1 MTIIEFD
8 FDSSVIQY
16 SGISANNKT
25 NILIKN
31 LKVSKFNYGIYFVN
45 VDNSIIENV
54 SVENC
59 KDVNIAAGIYIKGS
73 DSNSIIN
80 SKISQN
86 YNGIIIINSSNNFI
100 YNNTVNFS
108 RNGLRIS
115 SSSENTIYQN
125 LLNSN
130 DYGIT
135 QSSCSNNEFIF
146 NSISNNS
153 ICGITESYS
162 SNNRYSLNDIKYNNG
177 YQIRLYST
185 SDSTI
190 YYKNNIL
197 TSNSFPDS
205 AIFNETTGAL
215 NLKNNY
221 WGTSDS
227 KIIFQQIKS
236 FGGNVNWQP
245 YSLTEIDTLP
255 GADTLAPADVVIEAD
270 NSLRSAAIIKWSKP
284 VFDESGNPLGAGDD
298 KIAGY
303 RLYRAQSAE
312 CRVNGDT
319 DNWEAYLLCILPSA
333 LETSIID
340 TNIIIGE
347 TYFYRVVA
355 YDKHTTNGKQYYN
368 CSWYSNILKYSYN
381 YTPFFVATPLY
392 ADSPTFSINSRN
404 ILLSGSIGYSGMTNK
419 LYVYNSESK
428 ETSVFTYSDTTEFR
442 QNINFQSDG
451 FKTIIL
457 TAIIEN
463 NLFEKSIIKLHF
475 NIDITPPVIKVF
487 SPFNKQIFTDTLVS
501 VKGSLDHTFK
511 YDTAKIIVNGGL
523 QYPVNFDKS
532 DSKIFYCSFPISVS
546 QYEDTFIIIAA
557 DYIGNTSV
565 RVLCVFYKND
575 TANIETIISDADMP
589 DISLNTD
596 KSLYNILLSSLN
608 KTTAPNPLKL
618 TIRGENNMVITLQ
631 IEFSDTSYPVSLV
644 LKNAFDID
652 ISNRIAVSYESV
664 NSVKKYGNDEDY
676 NFCLKTVRSFNF
688 LRNDVFFND
697 ASCFKKINFNI
708 VLPDYFKKNNIELYS
723 LYLFNEQT
731 NRWEIADCP
740 ITRNQSNFSIS
751 AELKHFSIYGIFS
764 SGVPQQQNLS
774 QIAIFPNPF
783 RPNDNDIQTG
793 SEFTGT
799 PNASNLTGIH
809 IDGLTANTVIEIYTL
824 RGELIANLN
833 TLPNQGMAIWDATTT
848 GGQKA
853 ASGTYIVLIK
863 NNNEKIIRKLTIIR

>member
-1 MTIIEFD
+1 
-8 FDSSVIQY
+8 
-16 SGISANNKT
+16 
-25 NILIKN
+25 
-31 LKVSKFNYGIYFVN
+31 
-45 VDNSIIENV
+45 
-54 SVENC
+54 
-59 KDVNIAAGIYIKGS
+59 
-73 DSNSIIN
+73 
-80 SKISQN
+80 
-86 YNGIIIINSSNNFI
+86 
-100 YNNTVNFS
+100 
-108 RNGLRIS
+108 
-115 SSSENTIYQN
+115 
-125 LLNSN
+125 
-130 DYGIT
+130 
-135 QSSCSNNEFIF
+135 
-146 NSISNNS
+146 
-153 ICGITESYS
+153 
-162 SNNRYSLNDIKYNNG
+162 
-177 YQIRLYST
+177 
-185 SDSTI
+185 
-190 YYKNNIL
+190 
-197 TSNSFPDS
+197 
-205 AIFNETTGAL
+205 
-215 NLKNNY
+215 
-221 WGTSDS
+221 
-227 KIIFQQIKS
+227 
-236 FGGNVNWQP
+236 
-245 YSLTEIDTLP
+245 
-255 GADTLAPADVVIEAD
+255 
-270 NSLRSAAIIKWSKP
+270 
-284 VFDESGNPLGAGDD
+284 
-298 KIAGY
+298 
-303 RLYRAQSAE
+303 
-312 CRVNGDT
+312 
-319 DNWEAYLLCILPSA
+319 
-333 LETSIID
+333 
-340 TNIIIGE
+340 
-347 TYFYRVVA
+347 
-355 YDKHTTNGKQYYN
+355 
-368 CSWYSNILKYSYN
+368 
-381 YTPFFVATPLY
+381 
-392 ADSPTFSINSRN
+392 
-404 ILLSGSIGYSGMTNK
+404 
-419 LYVYNSESK
+419 
-428 ETSVFTYSDTTEFR
+428 
-442 QNINFQSDG
+442 
-451 FKTIIL
+451 
-457 TAIIEN
+457 
-463 NLFEKSIIKLHF
+463 
-475 NIDITPPVIKVF
+475 
-487 SPFNKQIFTDTLVS
+487 
-501 VKGSLDHTFK
+501 
-511 YDTAKIIVNGGL
+511 
-523 QYPVNFDKS
+523 
-532 DSKIFYCSFPISVS
+532 
-546 QYEDTFIIIAA
+546 
-557 DYIGNTSV
+557 
-565 RVLCVFYKND
+565 VFYKND